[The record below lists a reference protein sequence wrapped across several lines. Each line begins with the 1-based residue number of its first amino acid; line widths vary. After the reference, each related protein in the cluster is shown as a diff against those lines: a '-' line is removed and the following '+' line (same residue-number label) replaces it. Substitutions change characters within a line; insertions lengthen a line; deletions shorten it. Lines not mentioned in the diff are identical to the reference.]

1 MLRRPCHPLLFV
13 VAVAALAGR
22 PASAV
27 TLGQVDTFEDGTTQ
41 GWVVGVGGSQ
51 GSHPAPPANVPS
63 NGPAGADDAF
73 LLLNAVGGGEQPGGR
88 LTVLNLSQ
96 WTGDYAAAG
105 VTAITMDVLNLG
117 NTDLSLRL
125 LFEDPV
131 SGPPSNRAASTVGIS
146 LPSGGGWTS
155 VVFPIAPGDLT
166 ALMGTV
172 EEALGGATVLRIFH
186 SSSATFPGEPIVAQL
201 GVDNVRAVPEPS
213 STLLVVC
220 GLAALA
226 GRRRA

>member
-1 MLRRPCHPLLFV
+1 MPRPPLHPLFFL

-22 PASAV
+22 PAAAV
-27 TLGQVDTFEDGTTQ
+27 TLGQIDTFEDGTTQ
-41 GWVVGVGGSQ
+41 GWVVGIGSGQGG
-51 GSHPAPPANVPS
+51 HPLPPANVPS

-73 LLLNAVGGGEQPGGR
+73 LLLNSVGGEQPGGR

-96 WTGDYAAAG
+96 WTGDFAAAG
-105 VTAITMDVLNLG
+105 VTAIAMDVLNLG

-131 SGPPSNRAASTVGIS
+131 AGPPSNVAASTVGVA
-146 LPSGGGWTS
+146 LPAGGSWTS

-172 EEALGGATVLRIFH
+172 EDALGGATVMRLFH
-186 SSSATFPGEPIVAQL
+186 ASAIAFPGEPLVAQL

-213 STLLVVC
+213 ATLLVAC

>member
-1 MLRRPCHPLLFV
+1 MPRWPLAQLFLV
-13 VAVAALAGR
+13 VAFAAQ
-22 PASAV
+22 PAAAV
-27 TLGQVDTFEDGTTQ
+27 TLGQIDTFEDGTTQ
-41 GWVVGVGGSQ
+41 GWVVGVGGL
-51 GSHPAPPANVPS
+51 GSSPTPPTNAPS
-63 NGPAGADDAF
+63 NGPAGPDDGF
-73 LLLNAVGGGEQPGGR
+73 LLLTAIGGEQPGGR
-88 LTVLNLSQ
+88 LSVLNLSQ
-96 WTGDYAAAG
+96 WAGDYAAAG

-117 NTDLSLRL
+117 STDLSLRL

-131 SGPPSNRAASTVGIS
+131 AGPPSNVAASTLGIS
-146 LPSGGGWTS
+146 LPAGGGWTS

-172 EEALGGATVLRIFH
+172 ENALGGATVMRLFH
-186 SSSATFPGEPIVAQL
+186 ASATAFPGDPIVAQL

-213 STLLVVC
+213 ATLLLAC